1 MIPSLVILVVC
12 YEIDLPH
19 CTDGYLMK
27 ENLELVFENPQNTGK
42 ETIEDMYITADM
54 TRAVITYKTPKGK
67 ES

>member
-1 MIPSLVILVVC
+1 
-12 YEIDLPH
+12 
-19 CTDGYLMK
+19 MK